1 MPDNDKTTD
10 DKTEDKTN
18 TKTGDEKPQD
28 FAAFI
33 AAQDE
38 PTKALYKKHT
48 DGLKSA
54 LDSERE
60 NRRTL
65 EKELREAA
73 ASAEDG
79 SEAKQ
84 KLEEAH
90 AATQKAS
97 ARSEFLEKAHAAGV
111 ADLSLAW
118 LAVQEDD
125 TLRDQSGNANFAKL
139 KEKHPALFTDAK
151 KLPAG
156 HAAAGASS
164 DAPKPDV
171 NANLRAAGKR

>member
-84 KLEEAH
+84 KLEEA
-90 AATQKAS
+90 AALTQKAS
-97 ARSEFLEKAHAAGV
+97 AQSDFFEAAHAAGV
-111 ADLSLAW
+111 ADLRLGW

-125 TLRDQSGNANFAKL
+125 TLRDRYGRADFTKL
-139 KEKHPALFTDAK
+139 KEAHPALFADAK

-156 HAAAGASS
+156 HASAGASS

-171 NANLRAAGKR
+171 NESLRTAAKR